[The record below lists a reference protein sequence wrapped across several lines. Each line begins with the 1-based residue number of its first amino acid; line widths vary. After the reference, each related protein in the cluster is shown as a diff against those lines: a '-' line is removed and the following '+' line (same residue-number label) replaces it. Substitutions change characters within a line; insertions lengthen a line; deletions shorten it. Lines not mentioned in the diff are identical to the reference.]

1 MRKVIRTK
9 KTLLQRNQEINT
21 ATRIISINL
30 GNLTVIQKNKTTFD
44 VVVVEAIRN
53 EDTEE
58 RRQSRTV
65 IVSYIQETDRDHQSN
80 GEDAKKFLFHGQG
93 ATRTDQTNRH
103 DSIRIKEADKG
114 GALVVMNKTHYYN
127 MVVKFLQGEKHIKK
141 PMKIVTE
148 KFSKTFKNLLPNLA
162 IVY

>member
-1 MRKVIRTK
+1 M
-9 KTLLQRNQEINT
+9 
-21 ATRIISINL
+21 
-30 GNLTVIQKNKTTFD
+30 
-44 VVVVEAIRN
+44 VVVEAIRN

-114 GALVVMNKTHYYN
+114 GAVIVMNKTHYYN
-127 MVVKFLQGEKHIKK
+127 MVVKILQDEEHIKK

-148 KFSKTFKNLLPNLA
+148 KSSKTLKNLLPNLA